1 MFFLCCLFGFARCP
15 QFELWTPLAG
25 DIAQDGQAVRQSAT
39 TLDRWP
45 QHGLHEPSTGWCH
58 PDLKEMPYVSVCLW
72 LLSWCWKRLQDPPK
86 MTGHFQIAWGNRRD
100 SPKNGKHM
108 DTHSSRQDGN
118 DRIVPSL
125 IRTSGKNRY
134 KTGGFPVKLQDDEVW
149 KPSKKKSPQYDAGCW
164 RFFYKE

>member
-15 QFELWTPLAG
+15 QFELWTPIAG

-72 LLSWCWKRLQDPPK
+72 LLSWCWKTFAGSSQNDGTLSNSLGKLGGLIQNGNIWPPIHLDGMEMNCTISDPEV
-86 MTGHFQIAWGNRRD
+86 RE
-100 SPKNGKHM
+100 
-108 DTHSSRQDGN
+108 
-118 DRIVPSL
+118 
-125 IRTSGKNRY
+125 KNRY
-134 KTGGFPVKLQDDEVW
+134 KLLDFPMKPQDDEIW
-149 KPSKKKSPQYDAGCW
+149 KPSKKKSHNTMLAAGV
-164 RFFYKE
+164 YKE